1 MENRGSLRSHKHFQG
16 ISDTLIPS
24 RKEAFMHLIIET
36 FQPHPLI
43 EVGAY
48 EVFTPKCDTY
58 TLTR

>member
-1 MENRGSLRSHKHFQG
+1 
-16 ISDTLIPS
+16 
-24 RKEAFMHLIIET
+24 MHLMET

-43 EVGAY
+43 EVGAN